1 MTQMVVNC
9 TGQVNKGNKSGSE
22 AAQKS
27 LDRRAAHNILRGAR
41 ELLTSRAVELK
52 AQAAQMKQVMCKDKW
67 RKDYT
72 F

>member
-1 MTQMVVNC
+1 MVVNC